1 MINMVAIDFFY
12 SNYKFRN
19 MIKNSILTLLHKE
32 SLPWFVYFFC
42 FLKGFG
48 RSFNFDMPIGF
59 NTFTAKSFA
68 EVLM

>member
-1 MINMVAIDFFY
+1 MV
-12 SNYKFRN
+12 
-19 MIKNSILTLLHKE
+19 KNSILTLLHKE